1 MIKAIL
7 AFIVR
12 SLFRINVVGEFK
24 QEEERTVIIINHQS
38 FLDGLVLGLI
48 LPISP
53 VFVINAD
60 IAKQLWVRMFLSDR
74 KSVV

>member
-1 MIKAIL
+1 MVKAIL

-12 SLFRINVVGEFK
+12 SLFRIKVVGEFK
-24 QEEERTVIIINHQS
+24 QEGERTVIIINHQS

-60 IAKQLWVRMFLSDR
+60 AAAGVGERG
-74 KSVV
+74 

>member
-1 MIKAIL
+1 MVKAIL

-53 VFVINAD
+53 VFVT
-60 IAKQLWVRMFLSDR
+60 K
-74 KSVV
+74 

>member
-1 MIKAIL
+1 MVKAIL

-53 VFVINAD
+53 VFGSLLKPIALCTAAD
-60 IAKQLWVRMFLSDR
+60 T
-74 KSVV
+74 